1 MRRLAQLIGQAVP
14 WRLPRAATDGA
25 WNETGS
31 LPASP
36 LQRSSGAVPAGAIS
50 SGVPDVDFPKPLHTE
65 WAWRPE
71 PWSVPVRPSGV
82 EACASGAPF
91 GTQAKLFHDCRL
103 GTCSVRQLGVS
114 DGPTRFALN
123 VETHEFDGDFLS
135 IAIDLPEEAV
145 AKLTRNRLLRVAVQC
160 KGDRP
165 AMFVRLNL
173 RSGPNME
180 HLVQRL
186 DDEYDTYLDLDLAE
200 VNGVEDGVASA
211 WVDVIFETPR
221 LNCIRLNDLTF
232 TLRPRAA
239 Y

>member
-1 MRRLAQLIGQAVP
+1 MRRFAELIGRTAP
-14 WRLPRAATDGA
+14 WRWQRAATDVA
-25 WNETGS
+25 WSETGS

-36 LQRSSGAVPAGAIS
+36 LQHSSGTVPSGAIS
-50 SGVPDVDFPKPLHTE
+50 SSVPGIDFPKPLHTE

-71 PWSVPVRPSGV
+71 PWSVPVTPSAI
-82 EACASGAPF
+82 EPFASGASF
-91 GTQAKLFHDCRL
+91 GAQAKLFHDCRM

-114 DGPTRFALN
+114 DGPARFALN

-145 AKLTRNRLLRVAVQC
+145 AKLTRDRLLRVSARC
-160 KGDRP
+160 DGERP
-165 AMFVRLNL
+165 AMFARLNL
-173 RSGPNME
+173 RSGPNVE

-186 DDEYDTYLDLDLAE
+186 DDGPNTHLDLDLAE
-200 VNGVEDGVASA
+200 VNCAQDCVTSA

-221 LNCIRLNDLTF
+221 VNRIRVDDLTF

-239 Y
+239 F